1 MDDKV
6 RGGDKGWG
14 SGNEEQ
20 DLKGW
25 TQKQGVEVRWGSL
38 VGWREQCRGDQS
50 KRTQE

>member
-6 RGGDKGWG
+6 RGGGDKGWE

-25 TQKQGVEVRWGSL
+25 TQKQGVEV
-38 VGWREQCRGDQS
+38 
-50 KRTQE
+50 